1 MPKNSPIKLLL
12 LELFDLLSYVV
23 FVGGIVFFI
32 RFFLIN
38 PFNVVGMSM
47 YPTILDKD
55 FILVDKISHR
65 FTDYKRGE
73 IVVFVPP
80 QKTDPY
86 VKRIIWLPWET
97 VTIRDNIIQICKTN
111 TEDCF
116 ALDEDF
122 LPAETYTTASC
133 GKDTFEV
140 STGYFVMGDNRSGST
155 DSRCC
160 FGLQC
165 FEHTNYLVPENYI
178 IGKVIVRLY
187 PDMTIFANPFKTL

>member
-1 MPKNSPIKLLL
+1 MPTNSPIKILL

-23 FVGGIVFFI
+23 FVGGIVFFV

-38 PFNVVGMSM
+38 PFNVVGSSM
-47 YPTILDKD
+47 YPTIHDKD

-65 FTDYKRGE
+65 FTEYKRGD
-73 IVVFVPP
+73 IIVFVPP
-80 QKTDPY
+80 GKTDPY

-97 VTIRDNIIQICKTN
+97 VTVRDNVVQICKTWSD
-111 TEDCF
+111 ECF
-116 ALDEDF
+116 ALDDKF

-140 STGYFVMGDNRSGST
+140 TTGYFVMGDNRSGST

-165 FEHTNYLVPENYI
+165 FEHTNYLVPSDYI
-178 IGKVIVRLY
+178 IGKVVLRLY
-187 PDMTIFANPFKTL
+187 PDMTTFANPFQ